1 MNNSICTLFDN
12 ILIDIHKFKSLH
24 RNKNLMSQLFDKI
37 FYEIP
42 ILFVLYF
49 CFYR

>member
-1 MNNSICTLFDN
+1 
-12 ILIDIHKFKSLH
+12 
-24 RNKNLMSQLFDKI
+24 MSQLFDKI

-49 CFYR
+49 CFYRQFIKLNFFYCDSDYTYNDKNVIYIC

>member
-1 MNNSICTLFDN
+1 MNFINTSIYMWQY
-12 ILIDIHKFKSLH
+12 

-37 FYEIP
+37 FYEMP

>member
-1 MNNSICTLFDN
+1 MNFINTSIYMW
-12 ILIDIHKFKSLH
+12 KY